1 MTAKADSRLPAPLTP
16 GPRAGKF
23 VGFCH
28 GVGACS
34 LLCLALELG
43 EGQSVL
49 CFLVLQFTELI
60 SRESRGEATPEA
72 FSSQS
77 DLHLTTK
84 RCSAVTMS
92 KGSTSKDPT

>member
-28 GVGACS
+28 RAGACS

-43 EGQSVL
+43 EGQFG
-49 CFLVLQFTELI
+49 CLVLPSPAVHRAHLSRVQRRSHPRGIQF
-60 SRESRGEATPEA
+60 PE
-72 FSSQS
+72 
-77 DLHLTTK
+77 
-84 RCSAVTMS
+84 
-92 KGSTSKDPT
+92 

>member
-1 MTAKADSRLPAPLTP
+1 MLPAVSCFGT
-16 GPRAGKF
+16 GRRA
-23 VGFCH
+23 VW
-28 GVGACS
+28 
-34 LLCLALELG
+34 L
-43 EGQSVL
+43 SVL

-77 DLHLTTK
+77 DLHLSTK
-84 RCSAVTMS
+84 GCSAVTMS